1 MAYKSLSISN
11 QENINLFIHHWPVA
25 VKKAQ
30 LFIVHGYAEHGYR
43 YDHVAKALNEAQI
56 EVFSYDQLGHGR
68 SGGLQAYVP
77 SFEGLVDDVNTI
89 IHEYK
94 DDMVPSFLFGH
105 SMGGL
110 VAVKYCLER
119 NESSYLSG
127 LITSGAALKIDKDLS
142 PLLQKLA
149 PILGKILP
157 KLKTEPL
164 DKATLTRSEE
174 VLDKYMKDPLVYT
187 SGTRAR
193 TGAEVLGAIKKIQ
206 SKFEQLTLPYLG
218 MHGTGEKLADPEG
231 TKELYDRAQTDD
243 KTLKLYEGL
252 YHELV
257 NEPEQKEVIKDMLQW
272 MSERI

>member
-94 DDMVPSFLFGH
+94 DDKVPSFLFGH

-119 NESSYLSG
+119 NESEYLSG

-187 SGTRAR
+187 GGTRAR
-193 TGAEVLGAIKKIQ
+193 TGAELLGAIKKIQ